1 MFEKVKAYREEKD
14 KNEKLIQQNAKQ
26 IGQLENLQ
34 AKLKELNRQ
43 LRESSASI
51 DSSANDPQILLDKLS
66 EELKTKN
73 ALITSVLPKEIS
85 QLDQYI
91 ANLHE
96 IDDSNGVSNETLN
109 RFRQQANHLSKEINN
124 ILEKK
129 MLRQEQSD
137 DKIRIFQQ
145 NVS

>member
-1 MFEKVKAYREEKD
+1 MQFKFNPQID
-14 KNEKLIQQNAKQ
+14 KLKT
-26 IGQLENLQ
+26 
-34 AKLKELNRQ
+34 KLKELTGQ

-51 DSSANDPQILLDKLS
+51 DSSANDPSILLDKLS
-66 EELKTKN
+66 DELKTKS

-96 IDDSNGVSNETLN
+96 LDDSNSVSSETLN
-109 RFRQQANHLSKEINN
+109 RFKQQANRLSKEINS

-137 DKIRIFQQ
+137 DKIRMFQQ
-145 NVS
+145 NVSCTLSLNCFDVRNVY